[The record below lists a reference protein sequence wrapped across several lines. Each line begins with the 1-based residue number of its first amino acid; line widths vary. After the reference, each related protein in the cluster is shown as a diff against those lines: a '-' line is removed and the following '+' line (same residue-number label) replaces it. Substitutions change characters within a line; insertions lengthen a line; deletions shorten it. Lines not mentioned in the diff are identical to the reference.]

1 MSRFPVL
8 PVSPRVF
15 TQSGHI
21 AVIDAHDDR
30 MMGSAHFAI
39 IQILLQQ
46 ESNPLCKLL
55 KTLDWQR
62 SAEEIALVGMAAYT
76 G

>member
-1 MSRFPVL
+1 MSRL
-8 PVSPRVF
+8 PMFLVAPRVF

-46 ESNPLCKLL
+46 ELNPLCKLL
-55 KTLDWQR
+55 KALDWQR
-62 SAEEIALVGMAAYT
+62 SAEEITLVGMAAYT